1 MSWESGRDK
10 EEGTIIQLLQP
21 QVPGREQG
29 GGSDDL
35 LLSTRPF
42 GLSGWE
48 IVKGSL
54 SHVMVSNREAEAGES
69 LSSRPA
75 WSRIARAMQNHPSPK
90 FGLKHIKGIQVWMC
104 AQVCAPVHAAYG
116 SQNRASN
123 HSEQ

>member
-10 EEGTIIQLLQP
+10 EEGTIIQLLQS

-54 SHVMVSNREAEAGES
+54 SHSMVSNRRG
-69 LSSRPA
+69 R
-75 WSRIARAMQNHPSPK
+75 
-90 FGLKHIKGIQVWMC
+90 
-104 AQVCAPVHAAYG
+104 
-116 SQNRASN
+116 
-123 HSEQ
+123 